1 MVGSLLAM
9 YGPLACVAIYESSS
23 GEEVNSTL
31 FSACLVALMC
41 SPAIN
46 GFVFG
51 LKNRV
56 YNINYNIFIDA
67 VVKAFSFFPQLIHVA
82 LLNFARKEMYKS
94 EVQQEIRLRSP
105 GGGGGGDGATGP
117 VGGGFGSNRPSMGNI
132 VGHITLNMPTYL
144 TRQLSYTSLAPV
156 RLKIFFYIFS
166 WKTFGLL
173 NRTPFSPAPLT
184 VASPPAPS
192 VAPVAAA
199 GAERTARARGE
210 EGPPAQGEAYRD

>member
-1 MVGSLLAM
+1 MQPGHQRIRLRAQEQ
-9 YGPLACVAIYESSS
+9 GKIF
-23 GEEVNSTL
+23 L
-31 FSACLVALMC
+31 F
-41 SPAIN
+41 I
-46 GFVFG
+46 
-51 LKNRV
+51 
-56 YNINYNIFIDA
+56 IFIDA
-67 VVKAFSFFPQLIHVA
+67 VGKAFSFFPQLIHVA